1 LVTLPRSRWYGLP
14 PGSSAGRDS
23 TLEQAALRHIAT
35 LVAGGVQPHELFA
48 AVAEEVGRVVGASS
62 VGIVRY
68 ECDDTATV
76 CGGFPPTEPLFRTGS
91 RIALEGASVLGLIR
105 TRAKPARVD
114 NYAGLEGE
122 IADAARRRGL
132 RSSVASRSWLP
143 GTSGGRSSLQTP
155 SASPRAPEPAS
166 PSSRICSW
174 RRL

>member
-1 LVTLPRSRWYGLP
+1 MVTLPRSRWYGLP

-48 AVAEEVGRVVGASS
+48 AVAKEVGRVVRASS
-62 VGIVRY
+62 AGIVRY
-68 ECDDTATV
+68 DTATV
-76 CGGFPPTEPLFRTGS
+76 CGGFPPTEPVFRTGS

-114 NYAGLEGE
+114 NYAGLEGA

-132 RSSVASRSWLP
+132 RSSMASRSWLP
-143 GTSGGRSSLQTP
+143 GTSRGRSSLQTP

-166 PSSRICSW
+166 PSSRICSR